1 MFLGKVQEFNKKIE
15 SVNQLNQSQ
24 LDSLLK
30 LCDEKTT
37 PDDQSVKILITL
49 LDWPKDI
56 LFPIL
61 DITRLAVRNKHT
73 NELLC
78 TNNLI
83 MNKLLPHIYDNGNP
97 TNQMLAFRCLCNLMH
112 HEKGELIVVKNYEEL
127 LKLIQNLPNDLL
139 SHKHLQIAVTTMIL
153 NLSVMI
159 KQSEDAMAIQNVND
173 TANMLCIR
181 LTEPEA
187 MFRCFVAIG
196 TLLSSKYSPT
206 LSKQI
211 KDYIALMASN
221 SEPSK
226 ILSCCKHLMAI
237 IGK

>member
-1 MFLGKVQEFNKKIE
+1 
-15 SVNQLNQSQ
+15 
-24 LDSLLK
+24 
-30 LCDEKTT
+30 
-37 PDDQSVKILITL
+37 
-49 LDWPKDI
+49 
-56 LFPIL
+56 
-61 DITRLAVRNKHT
+61 
-73 NELLC
+73 
-78 TNNLI
+78 
-83 MNKLLPHIYDNGNP
+83 
-97 TNQMLAFRCLCNLMH
+97 
-112 HEKGELIVVKNYEEL
+112 
-127 LKLIQNLPNDLL
+127 
-139 SHKHLQIAVTTMIL
+139 MIL

-226 ILSCCKHLMAI
+226 ILSCCKHLIAI